1 VLYPRWLYHFVRR
14 PAVGPYPF
22 RADPEA
28 LARPGQVLR
37 TTRQFG
43 RSLAVR
49 HVDGGSSNGCESE
62 LSLLGSPVY
71 DWSRFGFGF
80 TPSPR
85 HADLLLVTG
94 IITEAMVPH
103 IRETYDA
110 MPEPKLVVAIGG
122 CAGGE
127 QDYFAGMPGVI
138 GDLGKVVPVAA
149 RVFGCPPSPNDILA
163 TLLAVVEAPAARQAE
178 RLT

>member
-1 VLYPRWLYHFVRR
+1 MFYPRWLYHYLRR
-14 PAVGPYPF
+14 PAVTPYPF
-22 RADPEA
+22 RQDPEA
-28 LARPGQVLR
+28 PAHAGQIL
-37 TTRQFG
+37 TTTHQFA

-49 HVDGGSSNGCESE
+49 HVDGGSCNGCESE

-94 IITEAMVPH
+94 VITEAMVPQ
-103 IRETYDA
+103 IRATYDA
-110 MPEPKLVVAIGG
+110 MPEPKLVVAVGG

-127 QDYFAGMPGVI
+127 SGYFRGMPGVV
-138 GDLGKVVPVAA
+138 GDLGEVVPVAA
-149 RVFGCPPSPNDILA
+149 RIPGCPPSPNDILA
-163 TLLAVVEAPAARQAE
+163 GLLAVVGSPAARKVGLEA
-178 RLT
+178 

>member
-1 VLYPRWLYHFVRR
+1 MFYRRWLYHFLKR
-14 PAVGPYPF
+14 PLVTSYPF
-22 RADPEA
+22 REDPEA
-28 LARPGQVLR
+28 PAHMGEVLSS
-37 TTRQFG
+37 THQFA

-94 IITEAMVPH
+94 VITEAMVPH
-103 IRETYDA
+103 IKATYDA
-110 MPEPKLVVAIGG
+110 MPEPKLVVAVGG

-127 QDYFAGMPGVI
+127 AGYFHGMPGVL
-138 GDLGKVVPVAA
+138 GDLAEVVPVAA
-149 RVFGCPPSPNDILA
+149 RIPGCPPSPNDILA
-163 TLLAVVEAPAARQAE
+163 GLLAVVESPVARKAG
-178 RLT
+178 RLA

>member
-1 VLYPRWLYHFVRR
+1 VFYPRWLYHFLKR
-14 PAVGPYPF
+14 PLVTSYPF
-22 RADPEA
+22 REDPEA
-28 LARPGQVLR
+28 PARAGAIS
-37 TTRQFG
+37 TTNRQFA

-62 LSLLGSPVY
+62 LSLLGSPAY

-94 IITEAMVPH
+94 VITEAMVPH
-103 IRETYDA
+103 IQATYDA
-110 MPEPKLVVAIGG
+110 MPDPKLVVAIGG

-127 QDYFAGMPGVI
+127 AGYFQGLPGIV
-138 GDLGKVVPVAA
+138 GDLGEVVPVAA
-149 RVFGCPPSPNDILA
+149 RIPGCPPSPNDILA
-163 TLLAVVEAPAARQAE
+163 GLLAVVESPAARKRGRPA
-178 RLT
+178 